1 MKFWILALVVQLL
14 IMSLGFGLM
23 GEAFVDI
30 SILHAPVVNLLLW
43 TGLIT
48 FAGLAASA
56 AQRPIHRWLTWFLLA
71 VAVIWFPVSL
81 LIFGNARFSHTTAF
95 LWQSWLIGTTVLVL
109 GILLSLAA
117 SAITG
122 LFRRWRF
129 RAERFDSM

>member
-1 MKFWILALVVQLL
+1 MKTWLIALAVQLL
-14 IMSLGFGLM
+14 ILFIGFGLM
-23 GEAFVDI
+23 GPAFVDVR
-30 SILHAPVVNLLLW
+30 ILHAPVVNLLLW

-56 AQRPIHRWLTWFLLA
+56 AKRPIHRWLTWFLLA
-71 VAVIWFPVSL
+71 MAVVWFPVSL

-95 LWQSWLIGTTVLVL
+95 LWQGWLIGTTVLVL
-109 GILLSLAA
+109 GSLLSLAA

-129 RAERFDSM
+129 RAERLDSM